1 MIQSPL
7 FYCKNKDTYPPFKNG
22 LYLEEFFLKN
32 TFDNNTQYTRK
43 YIPALW
49 TNFQIEWW
57 FKQKKQEMQNS
68 LNDWI
73 KENPS
78 PDGYFTVV
86 QHDDACLLDLP
97 ENTIVYGSCSGH
109 EILPLVY
116 QDINDTLIKI
126 PRKSFKDK
134 SILCS
139 FIGSNTSNNILPNVR
154 KEMGVQLGKN
164 PNFLIHFTNGWTP
177 LVDAQK
183 QHNFISATV
192 NSKFALAP
200 RGYGRSSFR
209 FFEIFQLGSIP
220 IYLWNDKEW
229 LPFKDKIDYSKICIS
244 LNIKDIDKLENI
256 LLNITEEQYNT
267 MYEEYNKIKHYF
279 TVEGIYNYIKNKYKT
294 N

>member
-1 MIQSPL
+1 MED
-7 FYCKNKDTYPPFKNG
+7 K
-22 LYLEEFFLKN
+22 
-32 TFDNNTQYTRK
+32 TQYSRK

-49 TNFQIEWW
+49 TNFQICYW
-57 FKQKKQEMQNS
+57 FQSKKEEMQNI
-68 LNDWI
+68 LNKWFQD
-73 KENPS
+73 NPS
-78 PDGYFTVV
+78 PNGYFTIV
-86 QHDDACLLDLP
+86 QHDDGPLLDLS
-97 ENTIVYGSCSGH
+97 ENTIVYGACSGD

-116 QDINDTLIKI
+116 QDVTHSLSRI
-126 PRKSFKDK
+126 PRTSFKNK

-139 FIGSNTSNNILPNVR
+139 FVGSNTTNDNVLPNVR
-154 KEMGVQLGKN
+154 EEMIKKFEKN
-164 PNFLIHFTNGWTP
+164 PNFTISVTDRHTINVG
-177 LVDAQK
+177 LVPQYI
-183 QHNFISATV
+183 FINTTV

-220 IYLWNDKEW
+220 IYLWNDKNW

-256 LLNITEEQYNT
+256 LLNITEEQYNK

-279 TVEGIYNYIKNKYKT
+279 TVKGIYNYIKNKYKP

>member
-1 MIQSPL
+1 MIDSEL
-7 FYCKNKDTYPPFKNG
+7 FYPGSPFTYPPFKNG
-22 LYLEEFFLKN
+22 LYLEEYFLTKTIN
-32 TFDNNTQYTRK
+32 DKTQYSRK

-49 TNFQIEWW
+49 TNFQLYSW
-57 FKQKKQEMQNS
+57 FKSKKKEMQDI
-68 LNDWI
+68 LNKWVQN
-73 KENPS
+73 NPS
-78 PDGYFTVV
+78 PDGYFTIV
-86 QHDDACLLDLP
+86 QYDDGPLLDLP
-97 ENTIVYGSCSGH
+97 ENTIVYGACSGD

-116 QDINDTLIKI
+116 QDVTHKLSKI
-126 PRKSFKDK
+126 PKKSFKNK

-139 FIGSNTSNNILPNVR
+139 FVGSNTNNDNVLPNVR
-154 KEMGVQLGKN
+154 EEMIKKFEKN
-164 PNFLIHFTNGWTP
+164 PNFTISVT
-177 LVDAQK
+177 K
-183 QHNFISATV
+183 QHTINVQVVSQYNFINTTV

-220 IYLWNDKEW
+220 DKEW

-244 LNIKDIDKLENI
+244 LNINDIDKLENI

-267 MYEEYNKIKHYF
+267 MYEEYNKIKHFF